1 MGKPESV
8 DAYIGAQPES
18 ARPTLGLVRAAIRRA
33 LPDAAEIISY
43 QIPAYRLPKGTAIFF
58 AGWKKHWSLYPA
70 GRDLCAAFRDEL
82 APYEVN
88 EKGTIRFP
96 LNGDVPEDLIE
107 RIAAFRR
114 MELD

>member
-1 MGKPESV
+1 MKPASV
-8 DAYIGAQPES
+8 DAYISAQPEA
-18 ARPTLGLVRAAIRRA
+18 ARPSLERVRAAIRRA
-33 LPDAAEIISY
+33 LPEAEEIISY

-70 GRDLCAAFRDEL
+70 GKELAAAFREEL
-82 APYEVN
+82 SSYEVN

-96 LNGDVPEDLIE
+96 LKADVPEDLIE

-114 MELD
+114 SELG